1 MKEGSQTKEKSGKLL
16 FEKKKKKFYILK
28 QVLHKLNSLI

>member
-16 FEKKKKKFYILK
+16 FEKKKFYILK
-28 QVLHKLNSLI
+28 QVLHKLSSSM

>member
-16 FEKKKKKFYILK
+16 FEKKKKK
-28 QVLHKLNSLI
+28 VLYSETSST